1 MGSLR
6 EIGLMVAGVLLRIGV
21 PLAVTVLFA
30 WLLRKLDERWQ
41 HKAAAQK
48 VGMRVA
54 RFPGVVEKCWEAK
67 DCPPGKRDKC
77 PAYDNPETP
86 CWQVFRGKDRLLRE
100 NCLGCAIFRR
110 APVGLPA

>member
-21 PLAVTVLFA
+21 PLAVTALLA
-30 WLLRKLDERWQ
+30 WLLRRLDERWQ
-41 HKAAAQK
+41 HHAAAQRAD
-48 VGMRVA
+48 MPAA
-54 RFPGVVEKCWEAK
+54 RFPGVVEKCWDAK
-67 DCPPGKRDKC
+67 NCLPEKRDKC
-77 PAYDNPETP
+77 PAYANPKTP

-100 NCLGCAIFRR
+100 SCLGCAIFRR